1 MSYLDLFQFTPL
13 KSGSDM
19 GYPSSNSGTYYKLSA
34 HGHMTG
40 GNKKSKKL
48 KKTKSFKKTCK
59 STKKQGSKKIIK
71 KGGDADIDNK
81 IWNSSYKSTMIRRPV
96 TPNIVASRIKSGNY
110 NKNSIG
116 SISLENYIGGKKTK
130 KQKAGSLTCCGEST
144 SDFDSS
150 KLTVF
155 TSLRQNLEK
164 LIPFR

>member
-1 MSYLDLFQFTPL
+1 MSYLDLFKFTPL
-13 KSGSDM
+13 KSGSDRY
-19 GYPSSNSGTYYKLSA
+19 YPSSNYDTYYKLSA
-34 HGHMTG
+34 HGHIECC
-40 GNKKSKKL
+40 NKKKIFL
-48 KKTKSFKKTCK
+48 KRTCK

-71 KGGDADIDNK
+71 KGGDSDIDNK

-96 TPNIVASRIKSGNY
+96 TPNVVASRKNSGNY

-130 KQKAGSLTCCGEST
+130 KQKAGSLTCCGQST
-144 SDFDSS
+144 ADFDSS